1 MATTFADIQSILD
14 AIAAQNGGISGSP
27 HGVFWRLSGNHDL
40 DYNAFIKGQVPVVDL
55 PIIDPTDPKNSNFFV
70 ILTNP
75 DGLQAIPQMP
85 AGGPFVTD
93 AGYQAT
99 LSNGKTLSGQE
110 IQETIA
116 DWLANGF
123 PK

>member
-1 MATTFADIQSILD
+1 
-14 AIAAQNGGISGSP
+14 
-27 HGVFWRLSGNHDL
+27 
-40 DYNAFIKGQVPVVDL
+40 
-55 PIIDPTDPKNSNFFV
+55 V

-75 DGLQAIPQMP
+75 NGLQAIPQMP

-110 IQETIA
+110 IQGTIA